1 MAVIAGIMQNFVFVN
16 YDMNDYLPDETESI
30 VSLEIMEK
38 EFSGNI
44 PNVRALVSNVTLLEG
59 LEIKN
64 KIKEI
69 EHVEEVL
76 WVDDLV
82 DTKIPLEFLDK
93 DLIKDY
99 YLDNNALY
107 SIIISEED
115 NIATI
120 NKIRETIG
128 NENALSGAAVDMV
141 VATESTTKEIT
152 KIILIAIPFTL
163 LILIITTT
171 SWFEPIVILISIGIA
186 IIINAGTNLIFGE
199 ISFVTN
205 AAGSILQLAVSLDYS
220 VFLLHRY
227 KEIRENVGDSKEAM
241 HMALCKSMSSI
252 LSSGITTVIG
262 FLALAVMKFKIGPDL
277 GLALAKGI
285 GLSLITVFI
294 FTPGL
299 ILYCNELIK
308 RTEHKSFMPSF
319 DKLGKLVKKIM
330 IPMIIIFIVAIVPS
344 YLGSINNT
352 YYYGASKIFGEETKL
367 GQDTKLIEDNFGK
380 VNSYV
385 MMVPKGDLQKE
396 VELSKELK
404 EIKEVGEIISYVD
417 KVGIEIPVQYLDKEL
432 TSNLISD
439 NYSRMIIN
447 VKTDFEGEEAFEV
460 VEKIR
465 EVAKKYYRNEYEL
478 VGETVSTYDLKNTIT
493 EDMISVN
500 FLAIGAVFLVLMITM
515 KSLYIPMILVLAIE
529 TAIWINFSLNYYM
542 ATPLFY
548 IGYLIISSIQLGA
561 TVDYAILMTERYLEF
576 RKVGSKEDAVVKSVA
591 TVMVSILTS
600 GSIMIG
606 VGFFLGYIS
615 SHKILSQLGVLLGK
629 GTICSL
635 IIVVF
640 VLPGMLYLCDNLIL
654 KKKRGK
660 KNENK

>member
-1 MAVIAGIMQNFVFVN
+1 MQNFILVN

-30 VSLEIMEK
+30 ISLQIMEQ

-44 PNVRALVSNVTLLEG
+44 PNVRASVSNVTLLEG
-59 LEIKN
+59 MEIKN

-69 EHVEEVL
+69 EHVEEVI

-82 DTKIPLEFLDK
+82 DINIPVEFLSQ
-93 DLIKDY
+93 DLIKEY
-99 YLDNNALY
+99 YKDNNALY
-107 SIIISEED
+107 SITISEEN
-115 NIATI
+115 NIETI
-120 NKIRETIG
+120 NKIKEITG
-128 NENALSGAAVDMV
+128 NENAIAGSAVDMA

-152 KIILIAIPFTL
+152 KIILIAVPFTL
-163 LILIITTT
+163 LILILTTT

-227 KEIRENVGDSKEAM
+227 KEIKENINDPKEAM

-252 LSSGITTVIG
+252 LSSGVTTVIG

-277 GLALAKGI
+277 GVALAKGI

-299 ILYCNELIK
+299 ILYCSKLIQK
-308 RTEHKSFMPSF
+308 TEHKNFMPSF
-319 DKLGKLVKKIM
+319 NGLGKMVKKLM
-330 IPMIIIFIVAIVPS
+330 IPMVIIFIIAIIPS
-344 YLGSINNT
+344 YLASTNNT

-367 GQDTKLIEDNFGK
+367 GEDTKFIEEKFGK
-380 VNSYV
+380 LNNYV
-385 MMVPKGDLQKE
+385 MMVPKGDLKKE
-396 VELSKELK
+396 LDLSKELK
-404 EIKEVGEIISYVD
+404 KIKEVGEIISYVN

-432 TSNLISD
+432 TSNLISN

-465 EVAKKYYRNEYEL
+465 EVAKKYYGNEYEL

-529 TAIWINFSLNYYM
+529 TAIWINLSLNYYM
-542 ATPLFY
+542 AIPLFY

-576 RKVGSKEDAVVKSVA
+576 RKKGSKDEAIVKSVS
-591 TVMVSILTS
+591 TVMISILTS

-606 VGFFLGYIS
+606 VGFSLGYIS